1 MEGGRNMSVNKVI
14 RVGLIGLGGMADAH
28 RRMISELDQ
37 LRLSALCDVNEELL
51 HKVGEDEGI
60 GKEKRFHEMESLIRD
75 PDVDAVISIV
85 PNDLHAN
92 VLELCIRHQK
102 PIMAEKPFTLNFKEA
117 EYLSERYE
125 KTPIPCMVG
134 FSYRY
139 IPAFRYAKQLLE
151 ENKIGTVRHMEVR
164 YLQSFGAPIFEVPYL
179 WRFNKAVTGTGAL
192 GDLGAHMI
200 DSARFLVGEFKSVSA
215 LMRTFVPER
224 RDLTSGSMDNVEV
237 DDYASFLA
245 QLEHDVVGT
254 FLTTRNAIGSGNQ
267 HEVTLYG
274 DVGTIHVNCEKPDEV
289 RLSLVE
295 GKELQTSEEIL
306 KVPPGYRRQQLEDFT
321 ALVTG
326 QKQEGIPDFHDGY
339 QNQKVLERIIE
350 SAETGQSVSIDQ

>member
-1 MEGGRNMSVNKVI
+1 LTKNQSI
-14 RVGLIGLGGMADAH
+14 RVGLIGLGGMANAH
-28 RRMISELDQ
+28 RKMISELEQ
-37 LRLSALCDVNEELL
+37 LQLSALCDVNDELL
-51 HKVGEDEGI
+51 HKVGDEEGI
-60 GKEKRFHEMESLIRD
+60 GKEKQFNEMESLIRD
-75 PDVDAVISIV
+75 ADVDAVISIV
-85 PNDLHAN
+85 PNDLHAK

-117 EYLSERYE
+117 EYLAELYE
-125 KTPIPCMVG
+125 KKPIPCMVG

-139 IPAFRYAKQLLE
+139 IPAFRYAKQLLQ
-151 ENKIGTVRHMEVR
+151 ENKIGTLRHMEVR
-164 YLQSFGAPIFEVPYL
+164 YLQSFGAPIFDVPYL

-224 RDLTSGSMDNVEV
+224 RDPASGSMQKVEV
-237 DDYASFLA
+237 DDYVSFHA
-245 QLEHDVVGT
+245 VLENDVAGA

-274 DVGTIHVNCEKPDEV
+274 DIGTIHVNCEKPDEV
-289 RLSLVE
+289 LLSLVDA
-295 GKELQTSEEIL
+295 KELQTSKETLE
-306 KVPPGYRRQQLEDFT
+306 VPPGYKRQQLEDFI
-321 ALVTG
+321 ALLSG
-326 QKQEGIPDFHDGY
+326 REQEEIPDFHDGY

-350 SAETGQSVSIDQ
+350 SAKKGQSVNIDE

>member
-1 MEGGRNMSVNKVI
+1 MTVNNVI
-14 RVGLIGLGGMADAH
+14 KVGLIGLGGMADAH

-37 LRLSALCDVNEELL
+37 LQLSALCDVNDELL
-51 HKVGEDEGI
+51 QKVGEEEGI
-60 GKEKRFHEMESLIRD
+60 GDEKRFNEMESLIQD
-75 PDVDAVISIV
+75 PTVDAVISIV
-85 PNDLHAN
+85 PNDLHAK

-117 EYLSERYE
+117 EYLAELYE
-125 KTPIPCMVG
+125 KTPIACMVG

-139 IPAFRYAKQLLE
+139 IPAFRYAKKLLE
-151 ENKIGTVRHMEVR
+151 ENKIGTLRHMEVR
-164 YLQSFGAPIFEVPYL
+164 YLQSFGSPIFDVPYL

-224 RDLTSGSMDNVEV
+224 RNPATGHMHQVEV
-237 DDYASFLA
+237 DDYASFHA
-245 QLEHDVVGT
+245 VLEHDVVGA

-274 DVGTIHVNCEKPDEV
+274 DIGTIHVNCEKPDEV
-289 RLSLVE
+289 LLSLVD
-295 GKELQTSEEIL
+295 GNELQTTKETLEI
-306 KVPPGYRRQQLEDFT
+306 PPGYRRQQLEDFI
-321 ALVTG
+321 AIVTG
-326 QKQEGIPDFHDGY
+326 QGHEEIPDFHDGY

-350 SAETGQSVSIDQ
+350 SAEKGQSINIEE

>member
-1 MEGGRNMSVNKVI
+1 MTENNVI
-14 RVGLIGLGGMADAH
+14 KVGLIGLGGMANAH
-28 RRMISELDQ
+28 RKMISELERIQ
-37 LRLSALCDVNEELL
+37 LSALCDVNDELL
-51 HKVGEDEGI
+51 HKVGDEEGI
-60 GKEKRFHEMESLIRD
+60 GKEKRFNEMESLIRN

-117 EYLSERYE
+117 EYLAELYE
-125 KTPIPCMVG
+125 QTPIPCMVG

-139 IPAFRYAKQLLE
+139 IPAFRYAKKLLQ
-151 ENKIGTVRHMEVR
+151 ENKIGTLRHMEVR
-164 YLQSFGAPIFEVPYL
+164 YLQSFGAPIFDVPYL
-179 WRFNKAVTGTGAL
+179 WRFNKTVTGTGAL

-215 LMRTFVPER
+215 LMSTFVPER
-224 RDLTSGSMDNVEV
+224 RDPASGSMRKVEV

-245 QLEHDVVGT
+245 ELENDVVGT

-274 DVGTIHVNCEKPDEV
+274 DIGSIYVNCEKPDEV
-289 RLSLVE
+289 LLSLVDA
-295 GKELQTSEEIL
+295 KELQTSKEIL
-306 KVPPGYRRQQLEDFT
+306 EVPTGYRRQQLEDFI

-326 QKQEGIPDFHDGY
+326 QEQEGIPDFHDGY
-339 QNQKVLERIIE
+339 RNQKVLERIIE
-350 SAETGQSVSIDQ
+350 SAEKGQSVNIDE

>member
-1 MEGGRNMSVNKVI
+1 MTENNVI
-14 RVGLIGLGGMADAH
+14 KVGLIGLGGMANAH
-28 RRMISELDQ
+28 RKMISELERIQ
-37 LRLSALCDVNEELL
+37 LSALCDVNDELL
-51 HKVGEDEGI
+51 HKVGDEEGI
-60 GKEKRFHEMESLIRD
+60 GKEKRFNEMESLIRN

-117 EYLSERYE
+117 EYLAELYE

-139 IPAFRYAKQLLE
+139 IPAFRYAKKLLQ
-151 ENKIGTVRHMEVR
+151 ENKIGTLRHMEVR
-164 YLQSFGAPIFEVPYL
+164 YLQSFGAPIFDVPYL
-179 WRFNKAVTGTGAL
+179 WRFNKVVTGTGAL

-224 RDLTSGSMDNVEV
+224 RDPASGSMHKVEV

-245 QLEHDVVGT
+245 ELENDVAGT

-274 DVGTIHVNCEKPDEV
+274 DIGTIHVNCEKPDEV
-289 RLSLVE
+289 LLSLVDA
-295 GKELQTSEEIL
+295 KELKTTKEIL
-306 KVPPGYRRQQLEDFT
+306 EVPAGYRRQQLEDFID
-321 ALVTG
+321 LVTG
-326 QKQEGIPDFHDGY
+326 QEQEGIPDFHDGY
-339 QNQKVLERIIE
+339 RNQKVLERIIE
-350 SAETGQSVSIDQ
+350 SAEKGQSVNIDE

>member
-1 MEGGRNMSVNKVI
+1 MTENNVI
-14 RVGLIGLGGMADAH
+14 KVGLIGLGGMANAH
-28 RRMISELDQ
+28 RKMISELERIQ
-37 LRLSALCDVNEELL
+37 LSALCDVNDELL
-51 HKVGEDEGI
+51 HKVGDEEGI
-60 GKEKRFHEMESLIRD
+60 GKEKRFNEMESLIRN

-117 EYLSERYE
+117 EYLAELYE

-139 IPAFRYAKQLLE
+139 IPAFRYAKKLLQ
-151 ENKIGTVRHMEVR
+151 ENKIGTLRHMEVR
-164 YLQSFGAPIFEVPYL
+164 YLQSFGAPIFDVPYL
-179 WRFNKAVTGTGAL
+179 WRFNKVVTGTGAL

-224 RDLTSGSMDNVEV
+224 RDPASGSMHKVEV

-245 QLEHDVVGT
+245 ELENDVAGT

-274 DVGTIHVNCEKPDEV
+274 DIGTIHVNCEKPDEV
-289 RLSLVE
+289 LFSLVDA
-295 GKELQTSEEIL
+295 KELKTTKEIL
-306 KVPPGYRRQQLEDFT
+306 EVPAGYRRQQLEDFI

-326 QKQEGIPDFHDGY
+326 QEQEGIPDFHDGY
-339 QNQKVLERIIE
+339 RNQKVLERIIE
-350 SAETGQSVSIDQ
+350 SAEKGQSVNIDE